1 MTDFSANNPQGGEAV
16 PGELATNNISTD
28 NTPIENETPETDNL
42 EPEIDEVEYEG
53 KKYNIPKPL
62 KDAVLR
68 QADYTRKT
76 QDLAKEKEETQRALA
91 DEKKAISEQA
101 RVHQD
106 DLKAVGEI
114 YSLQKTIS
122 EYEKVNWQDL
132 YARATTV
139 QELAQIRG
147 LEAEYHKTK
156 DALAKAAGEFQ
167 QKRTQR
173 ELDSQRESAKLIEQ
187 AHAAVAK
194 DIKEWS
200 PEYFNKLVDFGTKEL
215 GYKAEEAK
223 GVSDPRA
230 LKTLRLAFIGAQAL
244 KKEAAAARAAAAES
258 AQPLRE
264 VGSKA
269 GASQRRASD
278 PSGDKLSDNEWTKRR
293 REELQKRK

>member
-16 PGELATNNISTD
+16 PGQELANNAQ
-28 NTPIENETPETDNL
+28 NEAPVIENENLGEGQDNPEPET
-42 EPEIDEVEYEG
+42 EEIEYEG
-53 KKYNIPKPL
+53 KKYSIPKPL
-62 KDAVLR
+62 KNGILM

-76 QDLAKEKEETQRALA
+76 QEVARELEEG
-91 DEKKAISEQA
+91 KKQLSEQS